1 MPDIAAIIAAGA
13 AHPWIYLPAAI
24 LLGALHA
31 LEPGH
36 SKSLMAAFIVAV
48 RGTPAQ
54 AVILGVS
61 AAVGHTIVVWG
72 LALLGLYLGDA
83 LILDR
88 VEPWLVLATGILVML
103 LALRI
108 FRMTMPVARHAHDHG
123 HDHGHQDDH
132 GHQHDHADDR
142 PGLHDLGI
150 HRQDAHAAAHGRE
163 IDEKYAGRSVGTFD
177 IIWFGFTGGLLPCPS
192 ALAVLLICLQL
203 GAFTLGVAMVAAFSL
218 GLAVTLV
225 GVGLVAA
232 WGTRVASA
240 RWSGF
245 ERAAAWL
252 PYASA
257 GLVLIMGVA
266 VTLSGLW
273 QLGALPGSG

>member
-1 MPDIAAIIAAGA
+1 MPDIAAIISAGA
-13 AHPWIYLPAAI
+13 ANPWIYLPAAI

-48 RGTPAQ
+48 RGTPGQ
-54 AVILGVS
+54 AVLLGVS
-61 AAVGHTIVVWG
+61 AAIGHTIVVWG
-72 LALLGLYLGDA
+72 LALVGLYLGNA
-83 LILDR
+83 LILTE
-88 VEPWLVLATGILVML
+88 VEPWLVLATGVLVML

-108 FRMTMPVARHAHDHG
+108 FRMTMPVAHHHDHDHHHDHG
-123 HDHGHQDDH
+123 AHDPVAHPQPH
-132 GHQHDHADDR
+132 
-142 PGLHDLGI
+142 
-150 HRQDAHAAAHGRE
+150 DAHAAAHGRE
-163 IDEKYAGRSVGTFD
+163 IDQKYAGRTVGNLD

-203 GAFTLGVAMVAAFSL
+203 GAFTLGVAMVAAFSV
-218 GLAVTLV
+218 GLAITLV
-225 GVGLVAA
+225 SVGLVAA
-232 WGTRVASA
+232 WGTRFASA

-257 GLVLIMGVA
+257 GLVFLMGCA

-273 QLGALPGSG
+273 QLGVLPGSS